1 MKVGEVCNREVVI
14 VRPDE
19 TLLEAAKRMRQRHV
33 GDLVIAQERGG
44 RRFPVGVL
52 TDRDLVIEILARE
65 ADPEAITAG
74 DLADPDALLSARSGD
89 DLLEALDGMRSRGV
103 RRMPVVDRDGA
114 LVGILTMDDV
124 LELLSEQLSDMV
136 KLVARQ
142 RQREAAVRVD

>member
-1 MKVGEVCNREVVI
+1 MNVGEVCNREVVFI
-14 VRPDE
+14 RPDE
-19 TLLEAAKRMRQRHV
+19 TLLEAARRMRQRHV
-33 GDLVIAQERGG
+33 GDLVIAEERSGK
-44 RRFPVGVL
+44 RYPIGVL

-74 DLADPDALLSARSGD
+74 DLADPDALLTVQSGD
-89 DLLEALDGMRSRGV
+89 DLLHALAGMRSRGV

-124 LELLSEQLSDMV
+124 LELLSEQMNDLV

-142 RQREAAVRVD
+142 RQREAAVRAN